1 MEVVLVG
8 NLLEATKDLEEG
20 EILFCP
26 MFYWAKSLSDKIGGI
41 VMENGQV
48 RPPNAGE
55 FDRARDQLLLYSTL
69 RRYNFRQPFFYASK
83 SDWMGKS
90 WEKFSGEVKKN
101 EEYLKKEIVEDS
113 GHVNPLF
120 KYDLFLDISESFTNS
135 EEFKAVIENTRTIV
149 EKEARKELVESEMEK
164 KEKYIEVLS
173 KVLEFKLVPGELELA
188 FVLPSKVREKGTEGY
203 IKEGRIYKEAAKGE
217 KEVLII
223 LPNGDL
229 RHGPEWYQVENG
241 IEVKYYFTNPE
252 IDKEKVYIVLGEFKI
267 FYDGRERTYLLGL
280 PFFKVKFSPVN
291 VELRSRSVVIGKRQE
306 PKDASGATQVRLHI
320 KKFLVT
326 LEYTKEPEVIENKNG
341 NRVIETK
348 KSLQVSIE
356 AENRTDNVYSMTPDM
371 TPERYKVCDIEIKED
386 GGLSVKMD
394 YRNIYK
400 VQITALDEAAEE
412 AQEIAENEPRDGVLW
427 IIEKWTHGKKTIKS
441 GKIVGESVKN
451 SISKNKTFF
460 LREERYND
468 EDSEKKNETDRY
480 IKSKLE
486 EVVKDILKVRNRED
500 TDSYLYKKR
509 KMEVIPLRPEES
521 EEIIGKI
528 QAGFI
533 HDKVKRNLK
542 YLEKIEELCFE
553 SREGEKYS
561 IKHQSLEEQKEEAV
575 KMAEEVALYGAGI
588 KVERLRGEK
597 KSVIEVLKLISY
609 SYPFLTQYSLKRILS
624 ELKERVSL
632 ALSKDVVPLKEVEM
646 SIETINPSISV
657 SAIDPKVLA
666 LFSVEGDKVKVYI
679 NEGEEQSIYKKV
691 TEYVKIGI
699 NGIEVKV

>member
-1 MEVVLVG
+1 MEVALVG

-20 EILFCP
+20 EIIFCP

-41 VMENGQV
+41 VMDNGQV

-69 RRYNFRQPFFYASK
+69 RRYTFRQPFFYASK

-90 WEKFSGEVKKN
+90 WENFSGEVKKN
-101 EEYLKKEIVEDS
+101 EEYLKKEIVEDL

-120 KYDLFLDISESFTNS
+120 KYDLFLDISESFTDS
-135 EEFKAVIENTRTIV
+135 EEFKVVIENTRKIV
-149 EKEARKELVESEMEK
+149 EKEARKDLVESEKEK
-164 KEKYIEVLS
+164 TEKYIEVLS
-173 KVLEFKLVPGELELA
+173 KVLEFKLVPGELELT

-203 IKEGRIYKEAAKGE
+203 IKEGKIYKEAAKGE
-217 KEVLII
+217 KGILII

-241 IEVKYYFTNPE
+241 IEVKYYFTNPK

-280 PFFKVKFSPVN
+280 PFFKVKFSPIN
-291 VELRSRSVVIGKRQE
+291 VEFRSRSVVIRKRQE
-306 PKDASGATQVRLHI
+306 PKDASGTTRARLHI
-320 KKFLVT
+320 KNFLIT
-326 LEYTKEPEVIENKNG
+326 LEYTKEPEVIEGGEGK
-341 NRVIETK
+341 RIIETR
-348 KSLQVSIE
+348 KSVQIAIK
-356 AENRTDNVYSMTPDM
+356 AENRTDNAYSMSPD
-371 TPERYKVCDIEIKED
+371 RYRICEMEIQED
-386 GGLSVKMD
+386 GGFSVKTD
-394 YRNIYK
+394 YSNIYK
-400 VQITALDEAAEE
+400 VQITASDKATDEAH
-412 AQEIAENEPRDGVLW
+412 EIAEKEPREGFSWL
-427 IIEKWTHGKKTIKS
+427 IEKWTNGKKTIRS
-441 GKIVGESVKN
+441 GKIVGESVEN
-451 SISKNKTFF
+451 TISKKKTF
-460 LREERYND
+460 LLKEEKYND
-468 EDSEKKNETDRY
+468 EDSEKKSEIDRY

-486 EVVKDILKVRNRED
+486 EIVKDILRVGNRED
-500 TDSYLYKKR
+500 TDSYLYQKR
-509 KMEVIPLRPEES
+509 KMEVLTLRPEES

-533 HDKVKRNLK
+533 HDKVNRNLK

-561 IKHQSLEEQKEEAV
+561 IKHQSLEEQKEEAI
-575 KMAEEVALYGAGI
+575 KIAEEVALYGAGI
-588 KVERLRGEK
+588 NVERLRGEK
-597 KSVIEVLKLISY
+597 KSVMEVLKLMSY

-624 ELKERVSL
+624 ELKERVRL

-657 SAIDPKVLA
+657 SAMDPKVLA

-699 NGIEVKV
+699 GGIEIRV

>member
-41 VMENGQV
+41 VMDNGQV

-69 RRYNFRQPFFYASK
+69 RRYTFRQPFFYASK
-83 SDWMGKS
+83 SNWMRKS
-90 WEKFSGEVKKN
+90 WERLSGEIKKN
-101 EEYLKKEIVEDS
+101 EEYLKKEIVEDL

-120 KYDLFLDISESFTNS
+120 KYDLFLDISESFTDS
-135 EEFKAVIENTRTIV
+135 EEFKVVIENTRKIV
-149 EKEARKELVESEMEK
+149 EKGARKDLVESEKEK

-173 KVLEFKLVPGELELA
+173 KVLEFKLVPGDLELT
-188 FVLPSKVREKGTEGY
+188 FLLPSKVREKGTESY
-203 IKEGRIYKEAAKGE
+203 IKEGKIYKEVAKGE

-241 IEVKYYFTNPE
+241 IEVKYYFNNPE

-291 VELRSRSVVIGKRQE
+291 VELRSRNTTIGKRKE
-306 PKDASGATQVRLHI
+306 IKETDGVAPARLYI
-320 KKFLVT
+320 KNFLIT
-326 LEYTKEPEVIENKNG
+326 LEYTKEPEVIESGKG
-341 NRVIETK
+341 KRIIETR
-348 KSLQVSIE
+348 KSVQIAIK
-356 AENRTDNVYSMTPDM
+356 AENRTDNVYSMSPD
-371 TPERYKVCDIEIKED
+371 RYKICDIEIRED
-386 GGLSVKMD
+386 GGFSVRTD
-394 YRNIYK
+394 YSNIYK
-400 VQITALDEAAEE
+400 VQITASDKATDEAH
-412 AQEIAENEPRDGVLW
+412 EIAEKEPREGVSWL
-427 IIEKWTHGKKTIKS
+427 IEKWTHGKKTTKY
-441 GKIVGESVKN
+441 GKIIGEKMKE
-451 SISKNKTFF
+451 SIGKKKIFA
-460 LREERYND
+460 LKEEKYND
-468 EDSEKKNETDRY
+468 EEKNEIDRY

-486 EVVKDILKVRNRED
+486 EVVKSILKAENIED
-500 TDSYLYKKR
+500 EDSYLYQKR
-509 KMEVIPLRPEES
+509 KAEVILLNPEEN

-533 HDKVKRNLK
+533 KSKVIRNLE

-553 SREGEKYS
+553 SGEGEKYF
-561 IKHQSLEEQKEEAV
+561 IKHQSLEEQKEEAI
-575 KMAEEVALYGAGI
+575 KIAEEVALYGAGI
-588 KVERLRGEK
+588 NVERLRGEK
-597 KSVIEVLKLISY
+597 KSVMEVLKLMSY
-609 SYPFLTQYSLKRILS
+609 SYPFLTQYSLKRILR

-632 ALSKDVVPLKEVEM
+632 AISKDVVPLKEVEM

-657 SAIDPKVLA
+657 SATDPKVLA

-699 NGIEVKV
+699 GGIEVRV

>member
-8 NLLEATKDLEEG
+8 NLFEATKDLEEG

-26 MFYWAKSLSDKIGGI
+26 MHYWAKLLSDKIGGI
-41 VMENGQV
+41 VMNDGQV

-69 RRYNFRQPFFYASK
+69 RRYTFRQPFFYASK

-101 EEYLKKEIVEDS
+101 EEYLKKEIVEDL

-120 KYDLFLDISESFTNS
+120 KYDLFLDISESFTDS

-149 EKEARKELVESEMEK
+149 ENEARKELVESEMEK
-164 KEKYIEVLS
+164 TEKYIEVLS
-173 KVLEFKLVPGELELA
+173 KVLEFKLVPGELELT
-188 FVLPSKVREKGTEGY
+188 FVLPSKIREKGTEGY
-203 IKEGRIYKEAAKGE
+203 IKEGKIYKEAARGE

-223 LPNGDL
+223 LPNGGL

-291 VELRSRSVVIGKRQE
+291 VELRSRSVVIGKRRE
-306 PKDASGATQVRLHI
+306 PKDESGATQARLHI
-320 KKFLVT
+320 KNFLVT
-326 LEYTKEPEVIENKNG
+326 LEYTKEPEVIENKDG
-341 NRVIETK
+341 NRVIETN
-348 KSLQVSIE
+348 KSVQVSIK
-356 AENRTDNVYSMTPDM
+356 AENRTDNVYSMTP
-371 TPERYKVCDIEIKED
+371 ERYKVCDIEIEED
-386 GGLSVKMD
+386 GRFSVKMD

-400 VQITALDEAAEE
+400 VQITALNEAAEE
-412 AQEIAENEPRDGVLW
+412 AQEIAKNEPRDGVFW
-427 IIEKWTHGKKTIKS
+427 IIEKWTNGKKTIKS

-451 SISKNKTFF
+451 SISKEKTFF
-460 LREERYND
+460 LREERHND
-468 EDSEKKNETDRY
+468 EDNEKKSETDRY

-486 EVVKDILKVRNRED
+486 VVVQDILKVRKRED
-500 TDSYLYKKR
+500 TESYLYRKR

-533 HDKVKRNLK
+533 HDKVNRNLE

-561 IKHQSLEEQKEEAV
+561 IKHQSLEEQKEEAI
-575 KMAEEVALYGAGI
+575 KIAEEVALYGAGI
-588 KVERLRGEK
+588 NVERLRGEK
-597 KSVIEVLKLISY
+597 KSVMEVLKLMSY

-632 ALSKDVVPLKEVEM
+632 ALSKDMVPLKEVEL

-657 SAIDPKVLA
+657 SAVDPR
-666 LFSVEGDKVKVYI
+666 F
-679 NEGEEQSIYKKV
+679 
-691 TEYVKIGI
+691 
-699 NGIEVKV
+699 

>member
-1 MEVVLVG
+1 MEVALVG

-41 VMENGQV
+41 VMDNGQM

-69 RRYNFRQPFFYASK
+69 RRYTFRQPFFYASK

-101 EEYLKKEIVEDS
+101 EEYLKKEIVEDL
-113 GHVNPLF
+113 GHINPLF
-120 KYDLFLDISESFTNS
+120 KYDLFLDISESFTDS

-149 EKEARKELVESEMEK
+149 EKEARKKLVESEMEK
-164 KEKYIEVLS
+164 TEKYIEVLS
-173 KVLEFKLVPGELELA
+173 KVLEFKLVPDELELT
-188 FVLPSKVREKGTEGY
+188 FLLPSKVREKGTEGY
-203 IKEGRIYKEAAKGE
+203 IKEGKIYKEVEKGE

-223 LPNGDL
+223 LPNEDL
-229 RHGPEWYQVENG
+229 RHGPDWYQVENG
-241 IEVKYYFTNPE
+241 IEMKYYFTNPE

-267 FYDGRERTYLLGL
+267 FYDGRERTYLLGF
-280 PFFKVKFSPVN
+280 PFFKVRFSSVN
-291 VELRSRSVVIGKRQE
+291 VELRSRSVVIGKRKE
-306 PKDASGATQVRLHI
+306 PKDTSGATQARLHI
-320 KKFLVT
+320 KKFLLT
-326 LEYTKEPEVIENKNG
+326 LEYTKEPEVIESKDG
-341 NRVIETK
+341 KRVIETN
-348 KSLQVSIE
+348 KSVQVSIK
-356 AENRTDNVYSMTPDM
+356 AENRTDNVYSTA
-371 TPERYKVCDIEIKED
+371 PERYKLCDIEIKED
-386 GGLSVKMD
+386 GGFSVKMD

-400 VQITALDEAAEE
+400 VQITALNEAAEE
-412 AQEIAENEPRDGVLW
+412 AQEIAKNEPRDGVFW
-427 IIEKWTHGKKTIKS
+427 IIEKWTNGKKTIKS
-441 GKIVGESVKN
+441 GKIVGESVKD
-451 SISKNKTFF
+451 SISKKKTFF

-468 EDSEKKNETDRY
+468 EDSEKKSETDRY

-486 EVVKDILKVRNRED
+486 KVVKDILKVRNRED
-500 TDSYLYKKR
+500 ADSYLYQKR

-528 QAGFI
+528 QSGFI
-533 HDKVKRNLK
+533 HDKVNRNLK

-561 IKHQSLEEQKEEAV
+561 IKHQSLEEQKEEAI

-588 KVERLRGEK
+588 NVERLRGEK
-597 KSVIEVLKLISY
+597 KSVMEVLKLMSY
-609 SYPFLTQYSLKRILS
+609 SYPLLTQYSLKRILS

-632 ALSKDVVPLKEVEM
+632 ALSKDLVPLKEVEM

-657 SAIDPKVLA
+657 SAMDPKVLA
-666 LFSVEGDKVKVYI
+666 LFSAEGDKVKVYI

-699 NGIEVKV
+699 GGIEVKV

>member
-26 MFYWAKSLSDKIGGI
+26 MLYWAKSLSYKIGGI
-41 VMENGQV
+41 VMGNGQV

-90 WEKFSGEVKKN
+90 WEKLSDEVKKN
-101 EEYLKKEIVEDS
+101 EEYLNKEIVEDL
-113 GHVNPLF
+113 GHVKPLF
-120 KYDLFLDISESFTNS
+120 KYYLFLDISESFTDS

-149 EKEARKELVESEMEK
+149 EKEARKKLVESEMEK
-164 KEKYIEVLS
+164 KEKYVEVLS
-173 KVLEFKLVPGELELA
+173 KVLEFKLVPGELELT

-203 IKEGRIYKEAAKGE
+203 IKEGKIYKEAVKGE
-217 KEVLII
+217 KEILII

-229 RHGPEWYQVENG
+229 KHGPEWYQVEKG

-267 FYDGRERTYLLGL
+267 FYDGSERTYLLGL

-306 PKDASGATQVRLHI
+306 PKDARGATQARLHI

-341 NRVIETK
+341 NRVIETN
-348 KSLQVSIE
+348 KSLQVSIK
-356 AENRTDNVYSMTPDM
+356 AENRTDNVYSMTP
-371 TPERYKVCDIEIKED
+371 ERYKVCDIQIKED
-386 GGLSVKMD
+386 GGFSVKMD

-400 VQITALDEAAEE
+400 IQITALEEAAEE
-412 AQEIAENEPRDGVLW
+412 AQEMAENEPRDGVFW
-427 IIEKWTHGKKTIKS
+427 IIEKWTHGKKTINS

-451 SISKNKTFF
+451 FISKKKTF
-460 LREERYND
+460 LLKEERYNN
-468 EDSEKKNETDRY
+468 EDKEKKSETGRY

-486 EVVKDILKVRNRED
+486 EVVKNILKVRNRED
-500 TDSYLYKKR
+500 TDSYLYQKR

-533 HDKVKRNLK
+533 HDKVSRNLK

-553 SREGEKYS
+553 SKEGERNT
-561 IKHQSLEEQKEEAV
+561 IKHPGLEEQKEDPKKIAQ
-575 KMAEEVALYGAGI
+575 EVALYGAGI
-588 KVERLRGEK
+588 NVERLKGDK
-597 KSVIEVLKLISY
+597 KSVMEVLKLMTY
-609 SYPFLTQYSLKRILS
+609 SYPFLTQYTLKRILE
-624 ELKERVSL
+624 ELGGRVGL
-632 ALSKDVVPLKEVEM
+632 ALSTDVVPLEEIEM
-646 SIETINPSISV
+646 SIETINPSISQA
-657 SAIDPKVLA
+657 SSDPKVLA
-666 LFSVEGDKVKVYI
+666 LFSIEGDRVKVYI
-679 NEGEEQSIYKKV
+679 NDGEEQSIYKSV

-699 NGIEVKV
+699 GGIEVKV